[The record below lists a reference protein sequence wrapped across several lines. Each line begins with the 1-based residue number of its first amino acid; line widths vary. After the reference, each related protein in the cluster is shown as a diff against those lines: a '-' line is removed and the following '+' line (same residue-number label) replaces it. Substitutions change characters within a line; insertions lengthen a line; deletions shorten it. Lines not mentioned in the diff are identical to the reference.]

1 MPAARHVNDE
11 TRAAIETVVR
21 EEWGRVLATLVSSL
35 RDIELAEDALQE
47 ACIAALSA
55 WSASGVPDHPRAWL
69 LTAARRKAID
79 RIRRARNFEAKR
91 AELEVLTRL
100 ERDAPEDDMDHT
112 FPDERLRLI
121 FTCCH
126 PALADTARVPLTLR
140 TLGGLST
147 TEIARAF
154 LVPEATMAQ
163 RLVRAKRKIQKAGIP
178 YEVPGPDLWP
188 ERLDA
193 VLAVIYLI
201 FNEGYAASSGDTLT
215 RTDLCHEAIRLMRI
229 MARLVPR
236 EAEVRG
242 LLALMLLH
250 DARRPARTDENGDFI
265 ALEDQD
271 RSLWSNA
278 QIEEGLEHLQAAQAL
293 NDVGRYQLEAAVSA
307 IHCRAKSYA
316 ETDWSAVG
324 QLYGAL
330 YALRPSPVVL
340 LNKAVALSFA
350 VTAEAGL
357 EALSRLQVDGAL
369 ETYQPYHAARA
380 DLLARAGRRSEA
392 AAAYRTALGL
402 TDNQP
407 ERRFLEGRLKRLL
420 DQS

>member
-1 MPAARHVNDE
+1 MPTAQTLHDQ

-21 EEWGRVLATLVSSL
+21 EEWGRVLAALISTL

-100 ERDAPEDDMDHT
+100 DHDAPEEDMDDT

-121 FTCCH
+121 FTCSH
-126 PALADTARVPLTLR
+126 PALADSARVPLTLR

-147 TEIARAF
+147 PEIARAF

-178 YEVPGPDLWP
+178 YEVPGPELWP

-201 FNEGYAASSGDTLT
+201 FNEGYAASSGEELT
-215 RTDLCHEAIRLMRI
+215 RTDLCREAIRLMQI
-229 MARLVPR
+229 LARLVPG
-236 EAEVRG
+236 EAEVLG

-250 DARRPARTDENGDFI
+250 DARRPARTDENDDFVS
-265 ALEDQD
+265 LEDQD
-271 RSLWSNA
+271 RSLWSHA
-278 QIEEGLEHLQAAQAL
+278 RIEEGLQHLEAAQAL
-293 NDVGRYQLEAAVSA
+293 NDVGRFQLEAAISA
-307 IHCRAKSYA
+307 VHCRARSFA
-316 ETDWSAVG
+316 ETDWGAIS

-330 YALRPSPVVL
+330 HGLRPSPVVL
-340 LNKAVALSFA
+340 LNRAVALSFA
-350 VTAEAGL
+350 VDAQAGL
-357 EALSRLQVDGAL
+357 EALSRLQADGAL

-380 DLLARAGRRSEA
+380 DLLARAGRTAEA
-392 AAAYRTALGL
+392 EAAYRTALGL

-407 ERRFLEGRLKRLL
+407 ERRFLEHRLERLL

>member
-1 MPAARHVNDE
+1 MPTARHFNDE

-21 EEWGRVLATLVSSL
+21 EEWGRVLAALISTL

-55 WSASGVPDHPRAWL
+55 WPEAGVPDQPRAWL
-69 LTAARRKAID
+69 LTTARRKAID
-79 RIRRARNFEAKR
+79 RIRRARSLAAKR
-91 AELEVLTRL
+91 TELEVLTRL
-100 ERDAPEDDMDHT
+100 EQDAPEDDMDDT

-147 TEIARAF
+147 PEIARAF

-178 YEVPGPDLWP
+178 YEVPGPGLWP

-201 FNEGYAASSGDTLT
+201 FNEGYAASSGDALT
-215 RTDLCHEAIRLMRI
+215 RTDLCREAIRLMQI
-229 MARLVPR
+229 LARLVPE

-250 DARRPARTDENGDFI
+250 DARRPARTEENGEFVT
-265 ALEDQD
+265 LEDQD
-271 RSLWSNA
+271 RLLWSQS
-278 QIEEGLEHLQAAQAL
+278 QIEEGLKHLEGAQAL

-307 IHCRAKSYA
+307 IHCRAGSFA
-316 ETDWSAVG
+316 ETNWRAISR
-324 QLYGAL
+324 LYDAL
-330 YALRPSPVVL
+330 HALRPSPVVL
-340 LNKAVALSFA
+340 LNKTVALSFA
-350 VTAEAGL
+350 VSPEAGL
-357 EALSRLQVDGAL
+357 DALSRLKVDGAL

-380 DLLARAGRRSEA
+380 DLLTRAGRKADAVS
-392 AAAYRTALGL
+392 AYRTAIGL

-407 ERRFLEGRLKRLL
+407 ERRFLERRLKQLL